1 MNTGQTSLPLHCL
14 RGEMASSAH
23 SRSFDYGKKEE
34 EENKDVHVL
43 ITCTYTVPQ
52 SASRIFR
59 TRFPTMAGHRSP
71 PQKGE
76 NPHRQVEG
84 GEHILAN
91 GD

>member
-1 MNTGQTSLPLHCL
+1 
-14 RGEMASSAH
+14 
-23 SRSFDYGKKEE
+23 
-34 EENKDVHVL
+34 
-43 ITCTYTVPQ
+43 
-52 SASRIFR
+52 
-59 TRFPTMAGHRSP
+59 MAGHRSP